1 MPILILFCLL
11 PLALGAAVEYAA
23 YRFARRK
30 LWRWVPPLVCLA
42 VTLAVLAARFFGWS
56 DTGGAPIETLLFVPG
71 LPAALVFLGLYLGRR
86 LYKRLWDPRVI
97 DDDGKGG

>member
-1 MPILILFCLL
+1 MSSTSSMP
-11 PLALGAAVEYAA
+11 
-23 YRFARRK
+23 RRT
-30 LWRWVPPLVCLA
+30 RCSPMA
-42 VTLAVLAARFFGWS
+42 MQVTLAVLFARFFGWS